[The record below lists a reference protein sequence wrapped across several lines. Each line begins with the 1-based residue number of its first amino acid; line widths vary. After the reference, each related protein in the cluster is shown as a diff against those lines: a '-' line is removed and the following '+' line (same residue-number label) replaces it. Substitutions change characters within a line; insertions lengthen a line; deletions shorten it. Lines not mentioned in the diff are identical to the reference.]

1 LSYSQPATAYAQLEG
16 NAPAKIL
23 GLLARSTASNETILT
38 KMHYQAVLFDL
49 DGTLL
54 DTLDDLANSMNS
66 VLQRWGF
73 AVHDREAYK
82 YFVGNGME
90 NLARRALPPE
100 QRRDA
105 MIVKCVTAMREEYA
119 LRWSQHSRPYDGIP
133 DLLNALVG
141 RRLQLAILSNKPAD
155 FVNLMVANLLGAWRF
170 ESVRGV
176 LPAGPVKPDPQAALE
191 IAAQLKIPPPQ
202 FIYVGDTSTD
212 MQTATAAGMFAVGAL
227 WGFRQADE
235 LLAGG
240 AKILLK
246 TPMELLNLL

>member
-1 LSYSQPATAYAQLEG
+1 
-16 NAPAKIL
+16 
-23 GLLARSTASNETILT
+23 
-38 KMHYQAVLFDL
+38 MHYQAVLFDL

-90 NLARRALPPE
+90 NLARRALPEE
-100 QRRDA
+100 QRHDA
-105 MIVKCVTAMREEYA
+105 MIVQCVAAMREEYA

-133 DLLNALVG
+133 ELLDALTD
-141 RRLQLAILSNKPAD
+141 RHLQLAILSNKPDD
-155 FVNLMVANLLGAWRF
+155 FLKLIVTTLLGAWRF

-176 LPAGPVKPDPQAALE
+176 LPSGPIKPDPQAALE
-191 IAAQLKIPPPQ
+191 IAAQLNIPPRH
-202 FIYVGDTSTD
+202 FLYAGDTSTD